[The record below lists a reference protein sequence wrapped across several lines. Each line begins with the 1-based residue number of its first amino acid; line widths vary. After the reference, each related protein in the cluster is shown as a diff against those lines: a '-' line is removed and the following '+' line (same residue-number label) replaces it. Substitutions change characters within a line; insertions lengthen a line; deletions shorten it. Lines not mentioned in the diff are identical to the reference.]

1 MAVNLLLRRLR
12 PARHI
17 VVFAVDLHA
26 ELERLTRS
34 RGDNSANVARHART
48 SNASS
53 GHRAGSTESAMTVSS
68 IGSLD
73 ARCRATDTEQANS
86 PGCSPL
92 PTSRRRLPEPHGSD
106 PRSGPLDH
114 AVPGF
119 ARRYRPVPLLT
130 HVGPSSAISV
140 APGLVER
147 PGLNQLQ
154 PRRSAGI
161 GRPRPKRWGLDGAM
175 FKYAD
180 ETGDNRVTRAA
191 ALASPEARTP
201 MNTGFSCGAEGGAE
215 GI

>member
-1 MAVNLLLRRLR
+1 MAVNLLLRRPR

-17 VVFAVDLHA
+17 VVFAADLHA
-26 ELERLTRS
+26 ELKRLTRS
-34 RGDNSANVARHART
+34 RGDNSANVAHHART
-48 SNASS
+48 NNASS

-73 ARCRATDTEQANS
+73 ARCRATDTEQAHS
-86 PGCSPL
+86 PGCPPL
-92 PTSRRRLPEPHGSD
+92 PTSRRRLPEPHSSD

-119 ARRYRPVPLLT
+119 AQRYRPVPLHT

-161 GRPRPKRWGLDGAM
+161 GRPRPWGLDGAM

-180 ETGDNRVTRAA
+180 ETGGQSGDT
-191 ALASPEARTP
+191 SSGAR
-201 MNTGFSCGAEGGAE
+201 FAGG
-215 GI
+215 